1 MTTFTTDDRMQAE
14 RVVDEVE
21 LTDASDAFYTF
32 DEEQGNIF
40 TDDDRM
46 IFIEAYNQG
55 QEAMKAKILTMLGGF
70 K

>member
-1 MTTFTTDDRMQAE
+1 MTTFTTDDRVQAQ

-40 TDDDRM
+40 DDDDRM
-46 IFIEAYNQG
+46 IFVEAYNQG
-55 QEAMKAKILTMLGGF
+55 QEAMKDKILTLLGGF